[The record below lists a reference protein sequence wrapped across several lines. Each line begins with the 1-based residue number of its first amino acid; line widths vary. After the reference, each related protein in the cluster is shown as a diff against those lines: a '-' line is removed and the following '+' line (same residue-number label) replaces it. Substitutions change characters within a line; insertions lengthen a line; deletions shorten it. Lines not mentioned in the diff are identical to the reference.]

1 MIDIFRNE
9 YNDRYHFFI
18 QFTKHVQRIRNTS
31 HIQFEIK
38 KNNTCYSKR
47 AFSLS

>member
-38 KNNTCYSKR
+38 KIIHVIQSE
-47 AFSLS
+47 LSP